1 MMVFAMRLAFLPL
14 LLVFASCAMLPS
26 SEKEKA
32 SLTPVSFADLDGW
45 SDDRPAEALE
55 AFKRSCPSLR
65 FKAGWKDVCAIARA
79 MPVNDAIARA
89 YFEAHFVPYAVSG
102 SDGDTGL
109 FTGYYVPELHG
120 ARHRGGKF
128 KTPLYARPDDLISAD
143 LGVFKSDL
151 KGQKIVGKVNKG
163 QFIPY
168 DERAEIAKGSLAPR
182 AKPIVWVDNPVDAFF
197 LEIQGSGI
205 VRLKNN
211 KYFLVGYDG
220 ANGRAYKAI
229 GRELANRGELQRPV
243 TMPAIREKLAQ
254 DKSYAQEIMNWNP
267 AYVFFRRLPGND
279 VIGAQGVGLT
289 PKRSLAV
296 DPHHV
301 PLGAPVWLDTTDG
314 KGESLK
320 RLMIAQDTGGAIKG
334 AVRGDFFWGA
344 GEEAAQ
350 QAGSMQNEGRAY
362 VLLPK
367 GVTPDDK

>member
-1 MMVFAMRLAFLPL
+1 
-14 LLVFASCAMLPS
+14 
-26 SEKEKA
+26 
-32 SLTPVSFADLDGW
+32 
-45 SDDRPAEALE
+45 
-55 AFKRSCPSLR
+55 
-65 FKAGWKDVCAIARA
+65 
-79 MPVNDAIARA
+79 
-89 YFEAHFVPYAVSG
+89 
-102 SDGDTGL
+102 
-109 FTGYYVPELHG
+109 
-120 ARHRGGKF
+120 
-128 KTPLYARPDDLISAD
+128 
-143 LGVFKSDL
+143 
-151 KGQKIVGKVNKG
+151 
-163 QFIPY
+163 
-168 DERAEIAKGSLAPR
+168 
-182 AKPIVWVDNPVDAFF
+182 
-197 LEIQGSGI
+197 
-205 VRLKNN
+205 
-211 KYFLVGYDG
+211 
-220 ANGRAYKAI
+220 YKAI